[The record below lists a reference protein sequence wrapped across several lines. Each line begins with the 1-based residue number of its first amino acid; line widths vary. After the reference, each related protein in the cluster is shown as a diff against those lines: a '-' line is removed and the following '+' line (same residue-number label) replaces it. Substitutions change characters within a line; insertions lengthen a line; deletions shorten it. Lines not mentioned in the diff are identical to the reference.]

1 MDEALRAESYRVPM
15 AVRTV
20 RLIGSGPKASSYPI
34 CPKCGR
40 TWIGNTRITATAAD
54 RPWTGVTSKEP
65 GSWSCESFAPLSI
78 ICKPDGLLPPG
89 LRFSRKP
96 DAGSPPPER
105 EHL

>member
-40 TWIGNTRITATAAD
+40 TMD
-54 RPWTGVTSKEP
+54 REYQN
-65 GSWSCESFAPLSI
+65 
-78 ICKPDGLLPPG
+78 
-89 LRFSRKP
+89 
-96 DAGSPPPER
+96 
-105 EHL
+105 